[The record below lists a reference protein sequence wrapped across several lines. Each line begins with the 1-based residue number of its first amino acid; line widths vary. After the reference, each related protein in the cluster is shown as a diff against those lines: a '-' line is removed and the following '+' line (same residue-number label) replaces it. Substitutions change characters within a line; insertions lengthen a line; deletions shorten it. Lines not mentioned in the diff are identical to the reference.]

1 MKKRRK
7 NKPHKDNIF
16 LFPNVDKLLM
26 EKGLEKIK
34 NKRFTEAIEFL
45 ENGRELAQENEEI
58 ALGLIIAYFEAGNL
72 LAAKNLAQ
80 DSLHKG
86 FSDYFQLFDVY
97 IMILLQLN
105 EYEEIVSTIQ
115 ALIDERE
122 VPLDKLDNF
131 TKILEFSK
139 RKIETEF
146 SKTSQDSYDYDEGKD
161 FDLLQY
167 KNLNDQFLA
176 IAGLAH
182 ANVRVYLRGIKEY
195 LQLDKGHPFL
205 KTMLLQLL
213 KEQEV
218 NEELV
223 LVKFNQ
229 TLSINPVQLVAI
241 DFYLDSPDITNIF
254 KREIEQGNPTLYE
267 SIKAIMNR
275 HSFLLFPIERV
286 PHNPNNWAAAY
297 HFIALEYHG
306 ETISIDKLA
315 KKYEVEQEAI
325 SKTILFIRELEEI
338 SSPII

>member
-58 ALGLIIAYFEAGNL
+58 AFGLIIAYFEAGNL

-86 FSDYFQLFDVY
+86 FSEYFQLFDVY

-139 RKIETEF
+139 RKIETEI
-146 SKTSQDSYDYDEGKD
+146 SETSQYSYDYDEGKD

-176 IAGLAH
+176 VAGLAH
-182 ANVRVYLRGIKEY
+182 ANVRVYLSGIKEY

-218 NEELV
+218 SEELV

-241 DFYLDSPDITNIF
+241 DLYLDSPDITNIF
-254 KREIEQGNPTLYE
+254 KREIEQRNPTLYE

-286 PHNPNNWAAAY
+286 PQNPYIWAAAY

>member
-58 ALGLIIAYFEAGNL
+58 AFGLIIAYFEAGNL

-86 FSDYFQLFDVY
+86 FSEYFQLFDVY

-139 RKIETEF
+139 RKIETEI
-146 SKTSQDSYDYDEGKD
+146 SETSQYSYDYDEGKD

-176 IAGLAH
+176 VAGLAH
-182 ANVRVYLRGIKEY
+182 ANVRAYLSGIKEY

-218 NEELV
+218 SEELV

-241 DFYLDSPDITNIF
+241 DLYLDSPDITNIF
-254 KREIEQGNPTLYE
+254 KREIEQRNPTLYE

-286 PHNPNNWAAAY
+286 PQNPYIWAAAY

>member
-7 NKPHKDNIF
+7 LKPHKDNIF

-26 EKGLEKIK
+26 EKGLDKLK
-34 NKRFTEAIEFL
+34 AKRFPEAIKFL
-45 ENGRELAQENEEI
+45 ENALELDQDNEEI

-72 LAAKNLAQ
+72 LAGKALAQ
-80 DSLHKG
+80 ESLHKG
-86 FSDYFQLFDVY
+86 FGDYFQLIDIY

-122 VPLDKLDNF
+122 IPLEKLDNF

-139 RKIETEF
+139 RKLASEYSKANQYPIEHVDVKEF
-146 SKTSQDSYDYDEGKD
+146 NLSQYD
-161 FDLLQY
+161 
-167 KNLNDQFLA
+167 NLNDQFLA
-176 IAGLAH
+176 IASLAH
-182 ANVRVYLRGIKEY
+182 ANVRVYLSGIKEY
-195 LQLDKGHPFL
+195 LQLKDGHPFL

-218 NEELV
+218 NEDMT

-229 TLSINPVQLVAI
+229 TNSINPVHLVPI
-241 DFYLDSPDITNIF
+241 DSFLESPDITIIL
-254 KREIEQGNPTLYE
+254 KQEIEHENPTLYE
-267 SIKAIMNR
+267 SIKAIINR
-275 HSFLLFPIERV
+275 HSFLLFPIERY
-286 PHNPNNWAAAY
+286 PQNPSIWAAAY

-306 ETISIDKLA
+306 ETTSIDKLV
-315 KKYEVEQEAI
+315 KKYSIEQDEIRKA
-325 SKTILFIRELEEI
+325 ILFIRELEEI